1 MNKLSFFYRQQ
12 QVYEM
17 SLKALQRRKFAILE
31 ADEKSGIIKA
41 RSRGGMLKPGVRI
54 ELQISEVNERQTSMN
69 IESRMKR
76 SWLSPAGYDEAME
89 AKFIR
94 TLYNCFDTV

>member
-1 MNKLSFFYRQQ
+1 MNKLSFFYKHE

-31 ADEKSGIIKA
+31 ADEKNGVIRAKT
-41 RSRGGMLKPGVRI
+41 RGTMLKPGVNIELRI
-54 ELQISEVNERQTSMN
+54 EEVNERLTSMN
-69 IESRMKR
+69 INSQMKK
-76 SWLSPAGYDEAME
+76 SWLTKDGYDDTVES
-89 AKFIR
+89 KFIR

>member
-31 ADEKSGIIKA
+31 ADEKNGVIKA
-41 RSRGGMLKPGVRI
+41 KSRGGMLKPGVSI

-69 IESRMKR
+69 IESKMRR
-76 SWLSPAGYDEAME
+76 SWLSPSSYDETVE

>member
-17 SLKALQRRKFAILE
+17 SLKALQRRKFSIIE
-31 ADEKSGIIKA
+31 ANEETGVIKA
-41 RSRGGMLKPGVRI
+41 KMKGSVLKPGVKI
-54 ELQISEVNERQTSMN
+54 ELRIAEINERLTSMN
-69 IESRMKR
+69 IESQMHKR
-76 SWLSPAGYDEAME
+76 WLSPSGYDETVE